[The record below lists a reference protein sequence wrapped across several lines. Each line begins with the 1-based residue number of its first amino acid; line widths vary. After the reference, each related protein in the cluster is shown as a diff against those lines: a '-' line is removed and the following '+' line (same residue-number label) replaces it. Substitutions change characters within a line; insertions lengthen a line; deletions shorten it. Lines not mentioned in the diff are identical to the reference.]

1 MFSTIEFG
9 ESECT
14 HPVSS
19 VLMDRLED
27 NNKIYF
33 FILRKLLS
41 DCLTDEML
49 CVLCEVDFAY
59 ILVRGKICCE
69 VARLAQRNTNHRFSL
84 DSSKWSE
91 QEYKTVQFV
100 IK

>member
-1 MFSTIEFG
+1 MCQSLDLFK
-9 ESECT
+9 
-14 HPVSS
+14 V
-19 VLMDRLED
+19 
-27 NNKIYF
+27 Y
-33 FILRKLLS
+33 RKLS

-49 CVLCEVDFAY
+49 CVLCEIDSAY

-91 QEYKTVQFV
+91 QEYKTMQFV